1 MIKAVIIDDERH
13 SVETLKLK
21 LDKHCPEVVVA
32 ASFTDSE
39 RGLAHLR
46 EDPPDLLFLDIEMP
60 RLNGFELLESLGEV
74 PFDVV
79 FTTAYDEF
87 GIRAIKFS
95 ALDYLLKPLQVEEL
109 KAAIERYNQ
118 KRKPGSF
125 FPGAPSGLLN
135 G

>member
-1 MIKAVIIDDERH
+1 
-13 SVETLKLK
+13 
-21 LDKHCPEVVVA
+21 
-32 ASFTDSE
+32 
-39 RGLAHLR
+39 
-46 EDPPDLLFLDIEMP
+46 MP

-125 FPGAPSGLLN
+125 FPGAASGLLN

>member
-1 MIKAVIIDDERH
+1 
-13 SVETLKLK
+13 
-21 LDKHCPEVVVA
+21 
-32 ASFTDSE
+32 
-39 RGLAHLR
+39 
-46 EDPPDLLFLDIEMP
+46 MP